1 MMNRWTRCLST
12 VSRTTIAGAFIAV
25 LLSTAGA
32 EETQPTTVRR
42 VVSKLMRDAAT
53 ATDNE
58 QRHAAIE
65 SLCDA
70 YAAIRLHPGYDDSEI
85 LRGEAAKVRRRLIT
99 ESDRMSD
106 ELKRE
111 GIEKPVTL
119 SRRVDEVLKE
129 SATAPQQPAIAGG
142 DEHNVDV
149 IRDSEAIQNRQAGA
163 AIAGEAWALV
173 ELIQR
178 TVHPDF
184 WETTGGPGSIRYF
197 AIKRVLVVRATTQ
210 VHEDLVALLRQL

>member
-1 MMNRWTRCLST
+1 MLRRS
-12 VSRTTIAGAFIAV
+12 TIAGTVVIA
-25 LLSTAGA
+25 LLSTSDA

-42 VVSKLMRDAAT
+42 AVSKLMRDAAT
-53 ATDNE
+53 ATRDQ
-58 QRHAAIE
+58 QRYAALE

-70 YAAIRLHPGYDDSEI
+70 YVAIRLHPGYEGSEI

-99 ESDRMSD
+99 ESDRVS
-106 ELKRE
+106 EQLKRN
-111 GIEKPVTL
+111 GVEKPATL
-119 SRRVDEVLKE
+119 SALVDEALLE
-129 SATAPQQPAIAGG
+129 SATNNGN
-142 DEHNVDV
+142 EHAND
-149 IRDSEAIQNRQAGA
+149 AIQVSEVVQNKRGGA
-163 AIAGEAWALV
+163 PIADEAWALV

-184 WETTGGPGSIRYF
+184 WELTGGPGSIRYF

>member
-1 MMNRWTRCLST
+1 MMNRWTQCFAR

-25 LLSTAGA
+25 LLSAAGA

-42 VVSKLMRDAAT
+42 AVSKLMRDAAT
-53 ATDNE
+53 ATDDE
-58 QRHAAIE
+58 QRHSALE

-70 YAAIRLHPGYDDSEI
+70 YVAIRLHPGYDDSEI

-106 ELKRE
+106 ELKRN
-111 GIEKPVTL
+111 GIEKPEALT
-119 SRRVDEVLKE
+119 RRVDEAIKE
-129 SATAPQQPAIAGG
+129 SVAAQQQPATISG
-142 DEHNVDV
+142 DEHNHDV
-149 IRDSEAIQNRQAGA
+149 VQDIEAIQDRQGGA
-163 AIAGEAWALV
+163 AIADEAWALV

-184 WETTGGPGSIRYF
+184 WESTGGPGSIHYF

>member
-1 MMNRWTRCLST
+1 MMNRWTRCLSM
-12 VSRTTIAGAFIAV
+12 VGRATIASALIAV
-25 LLSTAGA
+25 LLSTASA

-42 VVSKLMRDAAT
+42 AVSKLMRDAAT
-53 ATDNE
+53 ATNDE
-58 QRHAAIE
+58 QRHAALE

-70 YAAIRLHPGYDDSEI
+70 YAAIRLHPRYDESEI

-99 ESDRMSD
+99 ESDR
-106 ELKRE
+106 LR
-111 GIEKPVTL
+111 
-119 SRRVDEVLKE
+119 
-129 SATAPQQPAIAGG
+129 
-142 DEHNVDV
+142 DEHNLDV
-149 IRDSEAIQNRQAGA
+149 IQDSEAVQNRQAGA

-197 AIKRVLVVRATTQ
+197 AIKRVLVIRATTQ

>member
-25 LLSTAGA
+25 LLSTASA

-42 VVSKLMRDAAT
+42 AVSKLMRDAAT

-58 QRHAAIE
+58 QRHAALE

-70 YAAIRLHPGYDDSEI
+70 YAAIRLHPSYDGSEM
-85 LRGEAAKVRRRLIT
+85 LRGEAAKVRRRLIN

-111 GIEKPVTL
+111 GIEKPAAL
-119 SRRVDEVLKE
+119 SRRVDEAIKE
-129 SATAPQQPAIAGG
+129 SAKARPHP
-142 DEHNVDV
+142 V
-149 IRDSEAIQNRQAGA
+149 ITNSEVHPNEPIQNRQAGA